1 MKKNAFKIVLSAFLC
16 VGIIFF
22 FSCKSDV
29 SEVNLIDSVTPLLQK
44 IIKQQNDLKSEAKS
58 STAVQTEK
66 STSEKNTESE
76 TESESGTER
85 DPEQKTEPETPSE
98 LEDTVPPEKVTDIK
112 AVNHDGAV
120 SLTWSDPATPDLFGI
135 EITFSAPTVSESED
149 NSLTAKSSSPALLS
163 RSLSPLE
170 PSACIIAP
178 GIQYAFFN
186 GLQNNVQYT
195 FVLTALD
202 TNGNRSLP
210 SQKKI
215 TPKQIAISPMSV
227 KLSAQNN
234 DEEENSVKIEVEIKT
249 ESPLYKVKY
258 AVESRAC
265 SYFKSRGTEIH
276 ETDGTYFFNIQ
287 EAGTYTVYARD
298 TTGRQETAEITIKK
312 VPL

>member
-16 VGIIFF
+16 SGIIFF
-22 FSCKSDV
+22 FSCRSDV
-29 SEVNLIDSVTPLLQK
+29 SEANLVDSVTPLLQK

-58 STAVQTEK
+58 GTDGQTEK
-66 STSEKNTESE
+66 STSERNTETE
-76 TESESGTER
+76 TESESRT
-85 DPEQKTEPETPSE
+85 DPAEEPASPAIP
-98 LEDTVPPEKVTDIK
+98 EDTVPPEKVTDIK

-120 SLTWSDPATPDLFGI
+120 SLTWSDPASLDLFGI
-135 EITFSAPTVSESED
+135 EITFSAPTDSESETTPD
-149 NSLTAKSSSPALLS
+149 SPAAESSSLALLS
-163 RSLSPLE
+163 RSLTPLE
-170 PSACIIAP
+170 SSARIIAP

-186 GLQNNVQYT
+186 GLKNNVQYT

-202 TNGNRSLP
+202 TSGNRSL
-210 SQKKI
+210 SCQKKI
-215 TPKQIAISPMSV
+215 TPKQIAISPMTV

-265 SYFKSRGTEIH
+265 SYFKSRGTEIQ
-276 ETDGTYFFNIQ
+276 ETDGSYFFNVQ

-298 TTGRQETAEITIKK
+298 TAGRQETAEITIKK

>member
-58 STAVQTEK
+58 GTAVQTEK
-66 STSEKNTESE
+66 STSEKN

-170 PSACIIAP
+170 PSARIIAP
-178 GIQYAFFN
+178 RIQYAFFN

-234 DEEENSVKIEVEIKT
+234 DEKENSVKIEVEIKT

-258 AVESRAC
+258 APESRAV
-265 SYFKSRGTEIH
+265 SYFKSRGTEIQ
-276 ETDGTYFFNIQ
+276 ETDGSYFFYVQ
-287 EAGTYTVYARD
+287 EAGNYTVYARD
-298 TTGRQETAEITIKK
+298 TAGRQETAEITVKK